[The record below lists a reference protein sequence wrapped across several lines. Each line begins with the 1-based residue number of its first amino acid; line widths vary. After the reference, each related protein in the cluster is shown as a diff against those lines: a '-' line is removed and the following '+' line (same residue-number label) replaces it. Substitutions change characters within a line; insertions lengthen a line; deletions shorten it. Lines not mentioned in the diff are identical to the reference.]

1 MNKLYFC
8 EVSDLPYSIKYMK
21 GYILEKLEKA
31 VFPNNRE
38 RISKH
43 DRSLYPS
50 AEVCPYLTLFGKFE
64 TSFRMSFI
72 CS

>member
-43 DRSLYPS
+43 DQQMN
-50 AEVCPYLTLFGKFE
+50 TFLFFLRLVFLA
-64 TSFRMSFI
+64 SFREIKSEGK
-72 CS
+72 